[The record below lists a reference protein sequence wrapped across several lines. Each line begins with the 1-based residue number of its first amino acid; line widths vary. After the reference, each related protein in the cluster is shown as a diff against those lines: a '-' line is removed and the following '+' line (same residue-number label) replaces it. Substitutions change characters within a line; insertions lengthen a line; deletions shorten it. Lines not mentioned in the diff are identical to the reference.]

1 MIAPRD
7 IFILILVALSWG
19 AGNVI
24 ATILVHDM
32 PPIWAAVIRFFITAL
47 LLLPFLR
54 VPAGRLKALLP
65 IALASGPFHFAFL
78 YTAFSMTTSA
88 GAMTVGGQLWVAFAT
103 LLSVVFLKEHLN
115 RNQFLGLLLAF
126 SGVLVISADPQ
137 ILADIDA
144 LLVTICAALCW
155 GTSAFLA
162 RRAGDIPG
170 LTVQAWMAMLTWIVL
185 LPMSLLNENNHIAY
199 LTAMSAVD
207 WVMMLFL
214 VFASGIFGNVMM
226 FQMVRKYQVTQ
237 TTPFLLL
244 TPVFAQVFGF
254 IFLDENITAKI
265 ILGTAIT
272 LCGVMV
278 LTFANARRTA
288 IAT

>member
-1 MIAPRD
+1 MPFRD
-7 IFILILVALSWG
+7 ISILILVALSWG
-19 AGNVI
+19 AGNVL

-47 LLLPFLR
+47 LMLPFLR
-54 VPAGRLKALLP
+54 VPAGRFKALLP

-78 YTAFSMTTSA
+78 YTAFSMTTSP
-88 GAMTVGGQLWVAFAT
+88 GALTVGGQLWVAFAT

-115 RNQFLGLLLAF
+115 RNQILGLILAF
-126 SGVLVISADPQ
+126 SGVLVIGADPH
-137 ILADIDA
+137 IFANISA
-144 LLVTICAALCW
+144 FLVMICGALCW

-185 LPMSLLNENNHIAY
+185 LPMSLLQENNQISHLI
-199 LTAMSAVD
+199 AMSGTA
-207 WVMMLFL
+207 WAMMLFL

-244 TPVFAQVFGF
+244 TPVFAQIFGF
-254 IFLDENITAKI
+254 MLLNENITAKV
-265 ILGTAIT
+265 ILGTVLT
-272 LCGVMV
+272 LCGVLV
-278 LTFANARRTA
+278 LTFANARRA
-288 IAT
+288 PVAA